1 MNVLKISKGRGS
13 CLESCRKDNTNITN
27 FLNFSYAVVPTVTN
41 SHSCICHT
49 TSVHRY
55 HQLWGVAL
63 CCIVMMFATLKRNR
77 LTRKTKKSFVNSLLC
92 LFLVLLLFVADWGDA
107 VKTYSL
113 ISLLLL
119 LKCSLKEILLVN
131 FSPLSH
137 F

>member
-92 LFLVLLLFVADWGDA
+92 LFLVLLLFVADWGGCCQD
-107 VKTYSL
+107 
-113 ISLLLL
+113 LLTDIIIIIIKVL
-119 LKCSLKEILLVN
+119 
-131 FSPLSH
+131 P
-137 F
+137 